1 MSHIQHLSK
10 DKLLA
15 KIIDK
20 KNPIKLTTEK
30 NIYLTLCFS
39 IMSQQLSTKVAA
51 IIHERFLAVYKN
63 KKPSLQQI
71 TSTPFSVLKSIGL
84 SDSKTNYLLNVCDY
98 FIANKLT
105 DSKLHKMS
113 DENIIEMLTQIK
125 GVGRW
130 TSEMVLMF
138 SMGREDVFAVD
149 DLGIQQQ
156 MCKLYNIDMA
166 SKKEMKL
173 KMQQVAE
180 NWKPYRTYAC
190 RYLWDW
196 KDEV

>member
-1 MSHIQHLSK
+1 
-10 DKLLA
+10 
-15 KIIDK
+15 
-20 KNPIKLTTEK
+20 
-30 NIYLTLCFS
+30 
-39 IMSQQLSTKVAA
+39 MSQQLSTKVAA
-51 IIHERFLAVYKN
+51 IIHERFLALYKN

-113 DENIIEMLTQIK
+113 DENITEMLTQIK

-196 KDEV
+196 KDAN

>member
-20 KNPIKLTTEK
+20 KNPLRLSTKK
-30 NIYLTLCFS
+30 NIYLSLCFS

-51 IIHERFLAVYKN
+51 IIHDRFLDLYKN

-71 TSTPFSVLKSIGL
+71 ASTPFSVIKSIGL
-84 SDSKTNYLLNVCDY
+84 SDSKTNYILNVCDF
-98 FIANKLT
+98 FISNKLT

-113 DENIIEMLTQIK
+113 DENVIEMLTAIK

-156 MCKLYNIDMA
+156 MCKLYKIDMA

-173 KMQQVAE
+173 KMEQVAE
-180 NWKPYRTYAC
+180 KWKPYRTYAC

-196 KDEV
+196 KDAN

>member
-20 KNPIKLTTEK
+20 KNPLSLSTKK
-30 NIYLTLCFS
+30 NIYLSLCFS

-51 IIHERFLAVYKN
+51 IIHERFLALYKN

-113 DENIIEMLTQIK
+113 DENITEMLTQIK

-196 KDEV
+196 KDAN